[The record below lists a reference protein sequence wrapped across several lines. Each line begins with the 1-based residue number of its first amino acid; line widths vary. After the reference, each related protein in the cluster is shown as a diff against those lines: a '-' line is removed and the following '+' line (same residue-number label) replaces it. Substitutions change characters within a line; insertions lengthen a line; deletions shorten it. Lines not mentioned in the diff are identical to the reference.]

1 MSRRIAASL
10 GALMLLLPAAAHAC
24 AVCGGFA
31 DRNRQAFFNMTILLS
46 LLPLALIIGGIWW
59 VRTHL
64 LRHETFEVTDSTLL
78 QEPEPSEASD
88 GESGFDF
95 PNSNPAPQL

>member
-1 MSRRIAASL
+1 MSRRIAAFV
-10 GALMLLLPAAAHAC
+10 GALLAVLPGAAHAC

-46 LLPLALIIGGIWW
+46 LLPLGLIGGGIWW

-64 LRHETFEVTDSTLL
+64 LRHETFEVTDSTSL
-78 QEPEPSEASD
+78 ETPAPSMAPDVEA
-88 GESGFDF
+88 GLDF
-95 PNSNPAPQL
+95 SSSQPAPQL